1 MTSKKRIS
9 EDQVKKIYE
18 LYLEKLTI
26 IDIASKVNVSTT
38 SVRHLLRSKYPDCDL
53 HYTRR
58 KYSVDENYFKVIDTE
73 RKAYFLGLMYADGCV
88 MLKKGSLVAKI
99 TLAAQDN
106 SVLKIFKEE
115 IKTNY
120 PFFEYK
126 RSKLNSNWKDVTEF
140 RIGNPHFT
148 KNLINS
154 GCGFKKS
161 QKLEF
166 PSVKILPLELRSH
179 FIRGYFDGDGSI
191 CINKVKNRK
200 VVRFEGTL
208 EFLTEL
214 QKHFVE
220 VLNSPFTRIQKR
232 HKDRPSNAYTLQYY
246 GNVANQNCKVFFDYL
261 YKDSTVY
268 LERKYIRF

>member
-9 EDQVKKIYE
+9 EDQIEKIYE
-18 LYLEKLTI
+18 LYLDKISITE
-26 IDIASKVNVSTT
+26 IASKVNISNT
-38 SVRHLLRSKYPDCDL
+38 SVRHFIRKKYPDCDL

-58 KYSVDENYFKVIDTE
+58 KYSIDENYFKVVDTE

-88 MLKKGSLVAKI
+88 MSKKGSLISKI
-99 TLAAQDN
+99 ALAEEDN
-106 SVLKIFKEE
+106 SILKVFKEE
-115 IKTNY
+115 IKTDY

-148 KNLINS
+148 KNLINL
-154 GCGFKKS
+154 GCHFRKS
-161 QKLEF
+161 NTLMF
-166 PSVKILPLELRSH
+166 PNKEILPLELRSH

-191 CINKVKNRK
+191 CINKVKNRR

-208 EFLTEL
+208 EFITEL
-214 QKHFVE
+214 QKHFAE
-220 VLNSPFTRIQKR
+220 VLNSPFTKLQKR

-246 GNVANQNCKVFFDYL
+246 GNIANKNCKVFFDYF
-261 YKDSTVY
+261 YKDATVY
-268 LERKYIRF
+268 LERKYNKF